1 MPAPATNPP
10 TRRPRWQRWLIDAAL
25 IALVFAAVQLWQTR
39 HVPAGPAPAFAGP
52 LAAGGQGSL
61 AAWRAAH
68 PGGPVAVYFWADWC
82 PICKAQQ
89 GSISGLAEGWPVL
102 TVAMQSG
109 DPADVAKVLAER
121 GLHWPTVVRLLL
133 VVLWDIVVSNIT
145 VARLTL
151 GSMQRPRPAWLRVP
165 LATDHPRVNA
175 LFASIITTTPGT
187 VSMTIDEER
196 REILV
201 HALNCDDPQA
211 MVADMKARYE
221 APLMRIFQV
230 DLDSPHGVR
239 TGGQA

>member
-1 MPAPATNPP
+1 MPAPAPHP
-10 TRRPRWQRWLIDAAL
+10 SAGRPRWQRWLIDAAL
-25 IALVFAAVQLWQTR
+25 IAAVFAAVQLWQTR

-121 GLHWPTVVRLLL
+121 GLAWPAVV
-133 VVLWDIVVSNIT
+133 DEDGAIT
-145 VARLTL
+145 
-151 GSMQRPRPAWLRVP
+151 
-165 LATDHPRVNA
+165 
-175 LFASIITTTPGT
+175 
-187 VSMTIDEER
+187 
-196 REILV
+196 
-201 HALNCDDPQA
+201 
-211 MVADMKARYE
+211 ARYGL
-221 APLMRIFQV
+221 A
-230 DLDSPHGVR
+230 GVPALAVIDAD
-239 TGGQA
+239 GQLRSVAVGYTTALGMHLRLGWAKVVPG